1 MSIFMAFVI
10 GGAIMGF
17 SVGIYGLK
25 IVPIF
30 IVQILIYVII
40 HELAHGL
47 VAHKN
52 GLKFSVLYLGP
63 IVFIL
68 DNLKIKKIKINKLQ
82 QFYLGRAQIDN
93 NDIIDNNDFENHINM
108 WKKALIAGPISDL
121 ILSITFIVISIIS
134 KNYIFIFTTLSMMF
148 IIGIPSYLMGD
159 GKHVKL
165 LKKDILFS
173 ELVMY
178 TYSIIGNTDVSNKS
192 RKYLVSRL
200 FKSLE
205 TCTLNKENIINISA
219 ILGIL
224 YQVYFIDEINSLP
237 RNNEEI
243 IDKVIEY
250 KEIILKEKIEQTY
263 FKSLISSCIIYNV
276 IYLGNI
282 DKSLNL
288 YNQVKDLKFNLPGEK
303 LDLFRVEHILK
314 IENRKNELENDKYM
328 NPLFIECKG
337 VYEMETKINKKIID
351 FIEENKGCN

>member
-1 MSIFMAFVI
+1 MIFIAPII
-10 GGAIMGF
+10 GGTIVGI
-17 SVGIYGLK
+17 SGGIYGLK

-30 IVQILIYVII
+30 IFQLLIYVTI

-47 VAHKN
+47 VAYKS

-93 NDIIDNNDFENHINM
+93 NEIIDNNDFENHINM
-108 WKKALIAGPISDL
+108 WKKALMAGPMSDL
-121 ILSITFIVISIIS
+121 ILSIVFIVISIIS
-134 KNYIFIFTTLSMMF
+134 KNYIFIFTTLSIMF
-148 IIGIPSYLMGD
+148 IVSIPSYLMGD

-173 ELVMY
+173 ELLMY
-178 TYSIIGNTDVSNKS
+178 TYSIIGNTEVSNRT
-192 RKYLVSRL
+192 RKYLLSRL

-205 TCTLNKENIINISA
+205 TCTPNKENIINISA

-237 RNNEEI
+237 INSDEI
-243 IDKVIEY
+243 IDKAIEY
-250 KEIILKEKIEQTY
+250 KEIILKEKIEQAY
-263 FKSLISSCIIYNV
+263 FKSLMSSCIIHNV
-276 IYLGNI
+276 IYLGKI
-282 DKSLNL
+282 DESLNL

-314 IENRKNELENDKYM
+314 IKNRKKELENDKYM
-328 NPLFIECKG
+328 NPLFIGCKG

-351 FIEENKGCN
+351 FIDENKALM